1 MYCNAACKKRHR
13 SKHKKDCE
21 RRVAELHDEK
31 LFKQPPPLEGDC
43 PICFL
48 RLPSLGS
55 GRTYMMCCGKIICS
69 GCVHAFQ
76 SRITSKKED
85 LCPFCRTPPAS
96 TDEKIIKRY
105 EKRIKLNDARAIYNL
120 GGFYSEGRY
129 GLRQNNA
136 KALEVWHRGAKLGS
150 ADAYYSIGNAYSRGI
165 GVEMNE
171 KKATHYYELAAMG
184 GDPYARF
191 KLGVEEAKSRNVDKA
206 FKHFMMAVKDG
217 NSASLA
223 VIKEMYKSGLA
234 TKDDYAE
241 ALRAYQAY
249 LNEIKSDQRDEAA
262 SNTNGKYRY
271 YESAS

>member
-1 MYCNAACKKRHR
+1 MYCNAACKKKHR
-13 SKHKKDCE
+13 KKHKKDCE

-31 LFKQPPPLEGDC
+31 LFTQPPPKDDC

-48 RLPSLGS
+48 RLPLLGS
-55 GRTYMMCCGKIICS
+55 GRIYMACCGKIICS

-76 SRITSKKED
+76 SRITSKKKD

-105 EKRIKLNDARAIYNL
+105 KKRLEINDLLAIRNL
-120 GGFYSEGRY
+120 GHYYDDGLY
-129 GLRQNNA
+129 GLQQNHA
-136 KALEVWHRGAKLGS
+136 KALELWHRGAKLGD
-150 ADAYYSIGNAYSRGI
+150 ADAYYSIGNAYDAGD
-165 GVEMNE
+165 GVEIDK
-171 KKATHYYELAAMG
+171 KKATHYFELAAMG

-191 KLGVEEAKSRNVDKA
+191 KLGVEEAKSRNADKA

-223 VIKEMYKSGLA
+223 VIKEMYKCGLA
-234 TKDDYAE
+234 TKDDYAK
-241 ALRAYQAY
+241 ALRSYQAY

>member
-1 MYCNAACKKRHR
+1 M
-13 SKHKKDCE
+13 
-21 RRVAELHDEK
+21 
-31 LFKQPPPLEGDC
+31 PTLETGKA
-43 PICFL
+43 
-48 RLPSLGS
+48 
-55 GRTYMMCCGKIICS
+55 YMACCGKIICS